1 MFAIIG
7 VLEVEGNK
15 IYHCHAKKK
24 KKKKKPLSTQGMEKM
39 PGLLVDL

>member
-24 KKKKKPLSTQGMEKM
+24 KNKKPLSTQGMEKM

>member
-24 KKKKKPLSTQGMEKM
+24 KKKPLSTQGMEKM